1 MSWLKDKFED
11 VTGVDL
17 PDIDPGG
24 TLGDI
29 TTGAEVVFEQ
39 ATGGGSTHGGGL
51 EASVANPSTETFETP
66 ENHGIEDVGRWLD
79 ARQGTDIGLPI
90 IYGTRR
96 TGGILI
102 YQETSSDNNLL
113 YRVYALAEGEQQSWT
128 TYMDNVA
135 YASSKFYN
143 SDSSLRHIDQTSF
156 TGNDT
161 GLGSGSGISLGS
173 RWTANHLCKGIATEV
188 LTFVFDALKR
198 GTGAEQTEDEPFFE
212 SGLPKVQFEMTGKAL
227 VDSSGSSVSA
237 KNPAWQLYDYL
248 TNTRYGC
255 GLNASLIDATSFT
268 TAAGICDQVNNSITR
283 HQSNIILDSR
293 GSLLSNI
300 KQILATCNGRL
311 HWIDG
316 KYTMKIDD
324 TYTGSGEFA
333 FEEKHVIG
341 GINIIANNKNERS
354 NQVTATFVNPDKEW
368 KKDEVSWPD
377 KNRDEDGDGDTGDLY
392 TAYLTADKNIPLRKT
407 INLSGVTDFNQAR
420 YLAKQSCLRSRD
432 ALKVNFRCTSE
443 AMDLIVGDVVTL
455 THSTPGWTAKE
466 FRIRSISL
474 NLDGTCSISAVEHS
488 DSIYAWDYVAPPAG
502 ASDTNLPD
510 VTSVTAPSG
519 LNVEESIYT
528 SIASGG
534 TRLKVTVNWTNSTDT
549 FTVANEVQFRKVKDK
564 DGNTISSPVWVDA
577 GATASSPHI
586 INDFE
591 KGTFDFRVR
600 AKNAVGNISDW
611 TTLSNQLVSGV
622 GLQAP
627 AVTGFEVNIL
637 EGQAQISWDTP
648 DDIDIQTGGKIQIR
662 NLQVGSTSWEE
673 AEILAEVASTTTSVL
688 LPLVEGNYVAK
699 WIGSDGGESVS
710 FVESGLGTVYWTNTI
725 ETINYHPAFA
735 GSKTNLIVADN
746 DGTKVLKFAGS
757 TNIDDIT
764 QEIDGW
770 IKIDEMGGVA
780 TSGSYVA
787 DAKDMGQV
795 FKMRI
800 YTKKNF
806 TSGVSDTSNYM
817 DQKGLIDS
825 LASIDEIADLAGI
838 TTYIR
843 TTEDDPA
850 SGSATWTDY
859 KKFLIADVRA
869 RGLQLK
875 VEFDND
881 NASEQFRVTAL
892 SLLVDMT
899 SKILGGYS
907 KTASS
912 ITYDEPFHSVPTLTI
927 TPTNMTSG
935 DYFQIPTQTATG
947 FVVNFYD
954 SGGAGITRNY
964 NYLSKGNG

>member
-1 MSWLKDKFED
+1 MSWLKDQFED
-11 VTGVDL
+11 ATGVDL

-29 TTGAEVVFEQ
+29 TTGAEVVWNQ
-39 ATGGGSTHGGGL
+39 TIVGGATQGGGL
-51 EASVANPSTETFETP
+51 ETSVANPSTETFETP
-66 ENHGIEDVGRWLD
+66 ENNGIEDVGRWLD

-113 YRVYALAEGEQQSWT
+113 YRVYALAEGEQQAWT

-407 INLSGVTDFNQAR
+407 INLNGVTDYNQAR

-432 ALKVNFRCTSE
+432 ALKVSFRCTSE
-443 AMDLIVGDVVTL
+443 AMDLVVGDVVTL
-455 THSTPGWTAKE
+455 THSTAGWTAKE

-488 DSIYAWDYVAPPAG
+488 DSIYAWDYVAPPAS

-510 VTSVTAPSG
+510 VTSVTAPTSV
-519 LNVEESIYT
+519 NVEESIYT

-564 DGNTISSPVWVDA
+564 DGNTISSPTWVDA

-673 AEILAEVASTTTSVL
+673 AEVLAEVASTTTSVL

-725 ETINYHPAFA
+725 ETINYHPAFS
-735 GSKTNLIVADN
+735 GTKTNLIVADN
-746 DGTKVLKFAGS
+746 DGSKVLKFAGS
-757 TNIDDIT
+757 TNWDDIAG
-764 QEIDGW
+764 EIDGW

-780 TSGSYVA
+780 TSGHYIA

-806 TSGVSDTSNYM
+806 TSGVSDTSNYW
-817 DQKGLIDS
+817 DSKGLVDS

-875 VEFDND
+875 VDFAND

-912 ITYDEPFHSVPTLTI
+912 ITYDEPFHSVPTLTV

-954 SGGAGITRNY
+954 SGGAGITRNF

>member
-1 MSWLKDKFED
+1 MSVFSD
-11 VTGVDL
+11 VTG
-17 PDIDPGG
+17 ITNPGG
-24 TLGDI
+24 TAGDI
-29 TTGAEVVFEQ
+29 LGGAESVVNQ
-39 ATGGGSTHGGGL
+39 VTGGGQTNSGITHQLTST
-51 EASVANPSTETFETP
+51 ASTLVTNETP
-66 ENHGIEDVGRWLD
+66 EQSINQDVGRWLEP
-79 ARQGTDIGLPI
+79 RQGTDIGLPI

-96 TGGILI
+96 IGGILI
-102 YQETSSDNNLL
+102 YQEVSSDNNLL
-113 YRVYALAEGEQQSWT
+113 YRVYALAEGEQQAWT
-128 TYMDNVA
+128 TYVDNVA
-135 YASSKFYN
+135 YASSKFYD
-143 SDSSLRHIDQTSF
+143 SDAKDRHVDQTSF

-161 GLGSGSGISLGS
+161 GLGSGSGITLGS
-173 RWTANHLCKGIATEV
+173 RWTANHLCKGIATEI
-188 LTFVFDALKR
+188 LTFVFDAEKR
-198 GTGAEQTEDEPFFE
+198 AYATNFEEEPFFE
-212 SGLPKVQFEMTGKAL
+212 SGLPKVEFEMTGKAL

-255 GLNASLIDATSFT
+255 GVASSLIDTSSFT
-268 TAAGICDQVNNSITR
+268 TSAGICDQVNNSITR
-283 HQSNIILDSR
+283 HQGNIILDSR
-293 GSLLSNI
+293 ASLLANI
-300 KQILATCNGRL
+300 KNILATCNGRL

-333 FEEKHVIG
+333 FEEKHIIG
-341 GINIIANNKNERS
+341 GINIIANNKNERT
-354 NQVTATFVNPDKEW
+354 NQVTATFVNPSKNW

-377 KNRDEDGDGDTGDLY
+377 KNRNEDADAGTAVGYLY
-392 TAYLTADKNIPLRKT
+392 NLYLTQDKSIPLRKT
-407 INLSGVTDFNQAR
+407 INLAGVTDFNQAR
-420 YLAKQSCLRSRD
+420 YLAKQAVLRSRD
-432 ALKVNFRCTSE
+432 ALKVTFKCTSE
-443 AMDLIVGDVVTL
+443 AMDLVVGDVVTL
-455 THSTPGWTAKE
+455 SHSTPGWTAKE

-474 NLDGTCSISAVEHS
+474 NMDGTCSISAVEHS
-488 DSIYAWDYVAPPAG
+488 DAIYAWDYVAPPAG

-510 VTSVTAPSG
+510 VTSVTAPTSV
-519 LNVEESIYT
+519 NVEESIYT

-549 FTVANEVQFRKVKDK
+549 FTVSNEVQFRKVKDK
-564 DGNTISSPVWVDA
+564 DGTVISSPTWVDA
-577 GATASSPHI
+577 GATANSPHI

-600 AKNAVGNISDW
+600 SKNAVGNISDW

-637 EGQAQISWDTP
+637 EGQAQVSWDTP

-725 ETINYHPAFA
+725 ETINYHPAFS
-735 GSKTNLIVADN
+735 GTLSNLIVADN
-746 DGTKVLKFAGS
+746 DGQKVLKFAGA
-757 TNIDDIT
+757 TNIDDISG
-764 QEIDGW
+764 EIDGW

-780 TSGSYVA
+780 TSGSYIA
-787 DAKDMGQV
+787 TAKDMGQV

-881 NASEQFRVTAL
+881 DASEQFRVTVL

-907 KTASS
+907 KTATS
-912 ITYDEPFHSVPTLTI
+912 ITYDEPFHSVPTLTV

-935 DYFQIPTQTATG
+935 DYFQISSQTTTG
-947 FVVNFYD
+947 FGIAFYD
-954 SGGAGITRNY
+954 SGGSPVTRNY
-964 NYLSKGNG
+964 NYLTKGNG

>member
-1 MSWLKDKFED
+1 MSVFSDL
-11 VTGVDL
+11 TG
-17 PDIDPGG
+17 ITNPGG
-24 TLGDI
+24 TAGDLLDVA
-29 TTGAEVVFEQ
+29 GGVLNQ
-39 ATGGGSTHGGGL
+39 ATGGGQTNDGGL
-51 EASVANPSTETFETP
+51 THQLSSTASTLVTNETP
-66 ENHGIEDVGRWLD
+66 EQSVNQDFGRWLD

-96 TGGILI
+96 IGGILI
-102 YQETSSDNNLL
+102 YQEVSSDNNLL

-128 TYMDNVA
+128 TYVDNVA

-161 GLGSGSGISLGS
+161 GLGSGSGVTLGS
-173 RWTANHLCKGIATEV
+173 RWTANHLCKGIATEI
-188 LTFVFDALKR
+188 LTFVFDAEKR
-198 GTGAEQTEDEPFFE
+198 ANATNFEEEPFFE
-212 SGLPKVQFEMTGKAL
+212 SGLPKVEFEMTGKAL

-255 GLNASLIDATSFT
+255 GVASSLIDATSFT
-268 TAAGICDQVNNSITR
+268 TAAAICDQVNNSITR
-283 HQSNIILDSR
+283 HQGNIILDSR
-293 GSLLSNI
+293 ASLLANI
-300 KQILATCNGRL
+300 KHILSTCNGRL

-333 FEEKHVIG
+333 FEEKHIIG
-341 GINIIANNKNERS
+341 GINIIANNKNERT
-354 NQVTATFVNPDKEW
+354 NQVTATFVNPSKNW

-407 INLSGVTDFNQAR
+407 INLNGVTDYNQAR
-420 YLAKQSCLRSRD
+420 YLAKQACLRSRD

-466 FRIRSISL
+466 FLIRSISL
-474 NLDGTCSISAVEHS
+474 NLNGTCSISAVEHS
-488 DSIYAWDYVAPPAG
+488 DAIYAWDYVAPPAG

-510 VTSVTAPSG
+510 VTSVTAPTSV
-519 LNVEESIYT
+519 NVEESIYT

-564 DGNTISSPVWVDA
+564 DGNTISSPTWVDA
-577 GATASSPHI
+577 GATTSSPHI

-735 GSKTNLIVADN
+735 GTKTNLIVADN

-757 TNIDDIT
+757 TNIDDISG
-764 QEIDGW
+764 EIDGW

-787 DAKDMGQV
+787 TAKDMGQV

-806 TSGVSDTSNYM
+806 TSGVSDTSNYW
-817 DQKGLIDS
+817 DNKGLVDS

-875 VEFDND
+875 VDFAND

-907 KTASS
+907 KTAST
-912 ITYDEPFHSVPTLTI
+912 ITYDEPFHSVPTLTV

-947 FVVNFYD
+947 FVVNFYN
-954 SGGAGITRNY
+954 SGGAGITRNF

>member
-1 MSWLKDKFED
+1 MSWIKDAVED
-11 VTGVDL
+11 ATGVDL

-24 TLGDI
+24 TFGDI
-29 TTGAEVVFEQ
+29 TTGAEVVWNQ

-51 EASVANPSTETFETP
+51 ESTTANPSTETFETP

-113 YRVYALAEGEQQSWT
+113 YRVYALAEGEQQAWT

-173 RWTANHLCKGIATEV
+173 RWTANHLCKGISTEV

-268 TAAGICDQVNNSITR
+268 TSAGICDQVNNSITR

-293 GSLLSNI
+293 GILLSNI

-324 TYTGSGEFA
+324 AYTGSGEFA

-392 TAYLTADKNIPLRKT
+392 TAYLTADKSIPLRKT
-407 INLSGVTDFNQAR
+407 INLNGVTDFNQAR

-432 ALKVNFRCTSE
+432 ALKVSFRCTSE

-488 DSIYAWDYVAPPAG
+488 DAIYAWDYVAPPAG

-564 DGNTISSPVWVDA
+564 DGNTISSPTWVDA

-673 AEILAEVASTTTSVL
+673 AEVLAEVASTTTSVL

-735 GSKTNLIVADN
+735 GTKTNLIVADN

-806 TSGVSDTSNYM
+806 TSGVSDTSNYW
-817 DQKGLIDS
+817 DSKGLVDS

-875 VEFDND
+875 VDFAND

-912 ITYDEPFHSVPTLTI
+912 ITYDEPFHSVPTLTV